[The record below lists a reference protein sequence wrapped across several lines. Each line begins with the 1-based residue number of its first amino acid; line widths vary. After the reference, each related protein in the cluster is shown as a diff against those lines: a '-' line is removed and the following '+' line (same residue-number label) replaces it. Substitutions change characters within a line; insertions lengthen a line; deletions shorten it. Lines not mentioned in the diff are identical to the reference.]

1 MEVSS
6 SFWIGFIILVIALLS
21 LDMFL
26 FNRKGTVI
34 DVKRALWL
42 SLFWISL
49 AFIFNVGV
57 YMVFGKESA
66 LEFFT
71 AYLVEE
77 SLSIDN
83 LFVFIIIFS
92 AFKIKPEHQHTVL
105 FWGILGAIVFRAIF
119 IFAGVALIER
129 FAWIMYLFGVFL
141 LFTGGKMMFDE
152 LNLLDREK
160 VDEPKDPN
168 SNGVVKIFRRL
179 FPVHEDMSEPVF
191 LENRQKTVCYPL
203 LSGLAG
209 DRVYRPDFCHR
220 FHSRGTFG
228 FTNTH
233 SSSTPPISLPF
244 WGYVRSIS
252 RCGASWICSIT

>member
-105 FWGILGAIVFRAIF
+105 FWGICRCG
-119 IFAGVALIER
+119 
-129 FAWIMYLFGVFL
+129 
-141 LFTGGKMMFDE
+141 T
-152 LNLLDREK
+152 DR
-160 VDEPKDPN
+160 
-168 SNGVVKIFRRL
+168 
-179 FPVHEDMSEPVF
+179 
-191 LENRQKTVCYPL
+191 TVCLDHVPL
-203 LSGLAG
+203 W
-209 DRVYRPDFCHR
+209 RIPVVYWRQDD
-220 FHSRGTFG
+220 
-228 FTNTH
+228 
-233 SSSTPPISLPF
+233 
-244 WGYVRSIS
+244 V
-252 RCGASWICSIT
+252 